1 LPVVDSDGELAG
13 TIVVRDLLSVLSG
26 GQELGPLVNAF
37 DLCNPH
43 CSTVS
48 LDANLDEANQLM
60 EHDGIDEIPVVE
72 RNTRR
77 FLGLVTSRQIAQA
90 LNRVS
95 VSLSTLA
102 TRDANV
108 YWATGYRV
116 TRVSVP
122 ANAAGKTVRQLD
134 ARARF
139 SVTVL
144 AVQDA
149 GNPDGGFAPLTPDRP
164 LKQGDELIAAGRPQD
179 IRRFTEELERVEPAA
194 AAREAVQAGPGKR

>member
-1 LPVVDSDGELAG
+1 M
-13 TIVVRDLLSVLSG
+13 RDLLSVLSG

-37 DLCNPH
+37 DICNAH

-48 LDANLDEANQLM
+48 LDANLDEASQLM
-60 EHDGIDEIPVVE
+60 EHDGLDEIPVVD
-72 RNTRR
+72 RTTRR
-77 FLGLVTSRQIAQA
+77 FLGLVTGRQIAQA
-90 LNRVS
+90 LNRVT

-102 TRDANV
+102 TRDPNV

-116 TRVSVP
+116 SRITVP
-122 ANAAGKTVRQLD
+122 AGAAGRTVRQLD

-149 GNPDGGFAPLTPDRP
+149 GNPQSEFTPITPDRP
-164 LKQGDELIAAGRPQD
+164 LRAGDQLIAAGRAQD
-179 IRRFTEELERVEPAA
+179 IRHFTQELESAGTAGAPHAPA
-194 AAREAVQAGPGKR
+194 QAGGSGKT